1 MTDIS
6 HQLHRGSKLP
16 SAQLSGSPKTVS
28 ATSSSHSFDWSTEEY
43 NNFSHEIQ
51 LLKHEY
57 HKSELFCD
65 ETLIQ
70 LLDDYPRTWL
80 QCYTMGTNP
89 ENHNEWT
96 PVHIAESTGFEIMEA
111 LKKGRIWINAVNIDK
126 YDKHYGKLIEDMYT
140 KISSNC
146 PHIHNLRNA
155 FNALLISSPGIQ
167 VYYHLDTDPNMLWH
181 IRGIKKFWVYP
192 ARDKRFT
199 PQNYIEEII
208 AQERHENMPYKS
220 WYDEH
225 AYSVSL
231 KEGQAVSWPQ
241 HSPHRVENV
250 TVNVSLT
257 SSYESSESRR
267 LVGVHGANYYF
278 LKKLGIKNRAT
289 NTQGIL
295 PAIKSFSYYVCNKL
309 SLLKKGSRTSTY
321 VSDIQLDAS
330 SDTGLSKL
338 ESASRTAFSY
348 IDE

>member
-1 MTDIS
+1 MTEIS
-6 HQLHRGSKLP
+6 RQLHHDTQLQASPLP
-16 SAQLSGSPKTVS
+16 VSP
-28 ATSSSHSFDWSTEEY
+28 TSHSNSFDWSAEEY
-43 NNFSHEIQ
+43 KNFSREIQ

-57 HKSELFCD
+57 HKSELFSH
-65 ETLIQ
+65 ESLIK

-96 PVHIAESTGFEIMEA
+96 PVHIADSSGAEIMEA
-111 LKKGRIWINAVNIDK
+111 LKKGRIWINAINIDK
-126 YDKHYGKLIEDMYT
+126 YNPRYGKLIEEMYE
-140 KISSNC
+140 KISTNC
-146 PHIHNLRNA
+146 PHIHHLRNA

-181 IRGIKKFWVYP
+181 IRGIKKLWVYP
-192 ARDKRFT
+192 AQDIRFA

-208 AQERHENMPYKS
+208 AHERHENLPYQS

-225 AYSVSL
+225 AYAVSL
-231 KEGQAVSWPQ
+231 EAGQAISWPQ

-278 LKKLGIKNRAT
+278 LKKLGIKNRPT
-289 NTQGIL
+289 HTQGII
-295 PAIKSFSYYVCNKL
+295 PAIKSLAYYLCNKL
-309 SLLKKGSRTSTY
+309 NLLKKGKRTSTY
-321 VSDIQLDAS
+321 VSDIQVDATS
-330 SDTGLSKL
+330 ETGLSKRDH
-338 ESASRTAFSY
+338 ASRTAFSY

>member
-6 HQLHRGSKLP
+6 HQLHHES
-16 SAQLSGSPKTVS
+16 QLHGTPLTVS
-28 ATSSSHSFDWSTEEY
+28 PTGSTHDFDWSAEEY
-43 NNFSHEIQ
+43 KNFSREIQ

-57 HKSELFCD
+57 HKSELFNNKA
-65 ETLIQ
+65 LIK

-96 PVHIAESTGFEIMEA
+96 PVHIADSSGSEIMEV
-111 LKKGRIWINAVNIDK
+111 LQKGRIWINAININK
-126 YDKHYGKLIEDMYT
+126 YNEQYANLIEEMYT
-140 KISSNC
+140 KISTNC
-146 PHIHNLRNA
+146 PHIHNLKNA

-167 VYYHLDTDPNMLWH
+167 VYYHLDADPNMLWH

-192 ARDKRFT
+192 PRDKRFT

-208 AQERHENMPYKS
+208 AHERHENMPYQS
-220 WYDEH
+220 WYDDH
-225 AYSVSL
+225 AYTVL
-231 KEGQAVSWPQ
+231 LEEGQAVSWPQ
-241 HSPHRVENV
+241 HSPHRVENI

-278 LKKLGIKNRAT
+278 LKKLGIKNRSSNAE
-289 NTQGIL
+289 GIL

-309 SLLKKGSRTSTY
+309 SLLKKGSRTSSY
-321 VSDIQLDAS
+321 VSDIQLDAN

-338 ESASRTAFSY
+338 ECARRTAFSY